1 MRARIFLS
9 LSLLPLLLALGA
21 CGHAACTEPAHAE
34 SSEAAADPAQPAAAA
49 QPPAVLDALFPSGR
63 ITQALDALAASA
75 QLEPNEAFRIT
86 EIGRDASS
94 SHHLVLLRDR
104 EPVHRHDTHDLL
116 VVVLDGQ
123 GSMLIGNEERPVGPH
138 SVIYIPRG
146 TPHSMRNTSGRP
158 SAAYAMFVPAFDGK
172 DRVPV
177 EAPAAA
183 QP

>member
-1 MRARIFLS
+1 MRNRILFS
-9 LSLLPLLLALGA
+9 LVLGSLLDA
-21 CGHAACTEPAHAE
+21 CGHAACTQPAHAE
-34 SSEAAADPAQPAAAA
+34 SPAPDAAAAQPSAAA
-49 QPPAVLDALFPSGR
+49 QPPAVLDALFPGGR
-63 ITQALDALAASA
+63 MTQALDALASSA

-86 EIGRDASS
+86 ELGRDASS

-123 GSMLIGNEERPVGPH
+123 GSMLIGNEERPIGPH
-138 SVIYIPRG
+138 SVLYIPRG
-146 TPHSMRNTSGRP
+146 TPHSMRNTSARP

-177 EAPAAA
+177 DAPAHV
-183 QP
+183 PTPP